1 MTNNPKILRL
11 LMDPLT
17 IVIYISALIFLIYLS
32 GRFSGAETALTS
44 LNEID
49 LLQMKH
55 KKTKNVNFIEKLM
68 ADMDRTIIT
77 ILIGNNLVNI
87 LASSLATLL
96 FYSLWGNIGVSIS
109 VGGLTLLLLVFGEIT
124 PKAYAIKKNRKIS
137 SRNAKQI
144 YFLTRG
150 LAPLISLLKAIS
162 RGLISLGRG
171 SIAKED
177 FHVQELSIKHL
188 ADKGADAGEI
198 KDIEKEIIYRVF
210 KFGDLK
216 VKDAMIPGNEVKYL
230 DKRLSAIEA
239 KKQMLYRGYTRLPVV
254 NSQKMKIVGVINT
267 KDLLNRME
275 ESIKNFMRKP
285 FIVSPDEDITSVFN
299 TMRANRVHLAIVG
312 DENHKFLGIITLEDI
327 LEELVGEIYD
337 EFDQDV
343 MEEESEPPT
352 DHVKEKENGPMK
364 NEIAGSIVKEHAE
377 HNRDEENPSEEIDLD
392 VSTVEKDIVREDI
405 AEILPSGE
413 PEHSMEAVVKQFI
426 DELDVDEDTA
436 MRLYMG
442 GYWSMEELIEA
453 IPEDLRT
460 VEGVTPTMARK
471 IYSKFEH
478 LL

>member
-1 MTNNPKILRL
+1 ME
-11 LMDPLT
+11 PLT
-17 IVIYISALIFLIYLS
+17 IIMYVSALFFLIYLS

-55 KKTKNVNFIEKLM
+55 KRTKNVHFIEKLM

-109 VGGLTLLLLVFGEIT
+109 VGALTLLLLVFGEIT

-137 SRNAKQI
+137 SRNAKQV
-144 YFLTRG
+144 YFLTRS

-162 RGLISLGRG
+162 RGLMSLGRG

-198 KDIEKEIIYRVF
+198 KDIEKDIIYRVF

-216 VKDAMIPGNEVKYL
+216 VKDAMIPSNDVKYL
-230 DKRLSAIEA
+230 DWKLSVIEA
-239 KKQMLYRGYTRLPVV
+239 KKQMVYRGYTRLPVV
-254 NSQKMKIVGVINT
+254 NSQKMKVVGVIYT

-275 ESIKNFMRKP
+275 KSIKKFMREP
-285 FIVSPDEDITSVFN
+285 WIVSPDEDITSVFN

-312 DENHKFLGIITLEDI
+312 DENKKFLGIITLEDI

-337 EFDQDV
+337 EFDQDEV
-343 MEEESEPPT
+343 EEESTKSSSDSQDYENHQMVKDRKSSKVEEPP
-352 DHVKEKENGPMK
+352 KEMGTVENILEKIDFEPFSAKKG
-364 NEIAGSIVKEHAE
+364 NED
-377 HNRDEENPSEEIDLD
+377 NEENMNQRMGDEAD
-392 VSTVEKDIVREDI
+392 
-405 AEILPSGE
+405 
-413 PEHSMEAVVKQFI
+413 HSMETVVNGFI
-426 DELDVDEDTA
+426 KDLGLDEDIA
-436 MRLYMG
+436 MRLYLG
-442 GYWSMEELIEA
+442 GYWSMKELAEA
-453 IPEDLRT
+453 IPHDLRL
-460 VEGVTPTMARK
+460 VEGITPTMARK
-471 IYSKFEH
+471 IHSELKRI
-478 LL
+478 L